1 MLSAWLK
8 RCWIDANK
16 VEVNNE
22 RHVDVQV
29 LRVGFVWCFVRYGR
43 LVDMAGRVV
52 RGSHEVHILML
63 GEEILL
69 NVLDRIP
76 DRLDRQSWCLVCKD
90 FLQVEASCRKY
101 VHLLR
106 NEILEPIL
114 GRYSHVE
121 HLDLSS
127 CVEVTDACL
136 ETVAKCAG
144 NQLLSLKMV
153 RTAGFSNAG
162 MESIAK
168 CRCLQE
174 VDLTNCTQVG
184 DAAVASL
191 SVLENLQKL
200 KLTGCRDV
208 TDMGL
213 STLSNCKELRMLDL
227 KFCSGLSDIGI
238 GHIAK
243 NCWKLQT
250 VILAFTEVRGSC
262 FFFFNW

>member
-1 MLSAWLK
+1 
-8 RCWIDANK
+8 
-16 VEVNNE
+16 
-22 RHVDVQV
+22 
-29 LRVGFVWCFVRYGR
+29 
-43 LVDMAGRVV
+43 MAERVV

-114 GRYSHVE
+114 ERYSHVE

-136 ETVAKCAG
+136 ETVAKFAG

-153 RTAGFSNAG
+153 RTAGFTNAG
-162 MESIAK
+162 MQSIGK
-168 CRCLQE
+168 CRSLLE
-174 VDLTNCTQVG
+174 VDLTNCTQIG

-213 STLSNCKELRMLDL
+213 ATLSICKELRVLDL

-243 NCWKLQT
+243 NCRKLQT
-250 VILAFTEVRGSC
+250 IILSFTEVRGSC
-262 FFFFNW
+262 FFNW